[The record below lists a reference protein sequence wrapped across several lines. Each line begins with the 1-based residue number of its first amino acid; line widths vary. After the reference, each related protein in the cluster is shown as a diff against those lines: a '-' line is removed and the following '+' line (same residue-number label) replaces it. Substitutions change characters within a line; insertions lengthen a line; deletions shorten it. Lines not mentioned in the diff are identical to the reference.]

1 MPAPAVTAAA
11 PPAVPT
17 GGGGGPG
24 RVKCT
29 LCTRLGI
36 GRDNHKRE
44 WCYIDPASRVFK
56 PDILA
61 QRIAMAQARG
71 ITVPQDILDLQKVP
85 AAGRLNWVACMTQV
99 MATAAPYDE

>member
-1 MPAPAVTAAA
+1 M
-11 PPAVPT
+11 
-17 GGGGGPG
+17 
-24 RVKCT
+24 
-29 LCTRLGI
+29 
-36 GRDNHKRE
+36 
-44 WCYIDPASRVFK
+44 FK

-85 AAGRLNWVACMTQV
+85 ATGRLNWVACMTQV